1 MEQKIDVRTLRTNL
15 KMTQAQLGAAIGVD
29 QSTVSLWE
37 AGMQP
42 RGPALKL
49 LSMLANGGKVPSPKR
64 SRSVR
69 ASI

>member
-1 MEQKIDVRTLRTNL
+1 MEQKIDIRALRLNL

-49 LSMLANGGKVPSPKR
+49 LSMLANGGKVSPHPR
-64 SRSVR
+64 TGRVG
-69 ASI
+69 A

>member
-1 MEQKIDVRTLRTNL
+1 
-15 KMTQAQLGAAIGVD
+15 MTQAQLGAAIGVD

-49 LSMLANGGKVPSPKR
+49 LSMLANGGKVPAPKR

-69 ASI
+69 AS

>member
-1 MEQKIDVRTLRTNL
+1 MEHKIDIRALRINL

-49 LSMLANGGKVPSPKR
+49 LEMLANGGTVPSPKPR
-64 SRSVR
+64 KEAR
-69 ASI
+69 AV